1 MELCCGDGAE
11 KQYASE
17 LGTPIMTKIA
27 VLPTLLVYICLLPA
41 VPAQAAAARTFVSA
55 AGSDSNNCTNVATPC
70 RHLAAA
76 YAATAANGEIYV
88 LDPANYGSLTITGPV
103 SIEGHGWASIA
114 PVSLSPAITINA
126 NTGDKINII
135 GVVLDGTA
143 LSGTIGIQFN
153 GGGSL
158 TVRDS
163 VIRNFTSGGIIF
175 LQNSSTMS
183 QLYVTH
189 TLVSDNG
196 GNGISFLSNGS
207 GAMSGVLS
215 HVDMENNGSSG
226 LFINNGVSPIT
237 VSVSDSVSANN
248 AGDGVFASSSGGT
261 AINIFVRNSKIA
273 NNGVNG
279 LQANGTGTNVLV
291 TRSTI
296 TGNNVGWLDFSGGAV
311 VSYADNNIDGNGSTN
326 TEPPSPLTYK

>member
-1 MELCCGDGAE
+1 MTR
-11 KQYASE
+11 AS
-17 LGTPIMTKIA
+17 LLK
-27 VLPTLLVYICLLPA
+27 LLVTVFVCLLPA

-76 YAATAANGEIYV
+76 YAATAADGEIYV

-114 PVSLSPAITINA
+114 PVSGSAAITINA
-126 NTGDKINII
+126 PGATDKININ

-143 LSGTIGIQFN
+143 TLGTIGILFRA
-153 GGGSL
+153 GGNL
-158 TVRDS
+158 TVQDS
-163 VIRNFTSGGIIF
+163 VIRNFNNGGIIF
-175 LQNSSTMS
+175 LPNSSS
-183 QLYVTH
+183 PNQLHVSN

-196 GNGISFLSNGS
+196 GNGISILPGGS
-207 GAMSGVLS
+207 GATNGVLS

-226 LFINNGVSPIT
+226 LFVNTGSDTINVT
-237 VSVSDSVSANN
+237 VSDSVSSNN
-248 AGDGVFASSSGGT
+248 AGDGIFSSSVGGV
-261 AINIFVRNSKIA
+261 AINIMVRNSKIT

-279 LQANGTGTNVLV
+279 LHANGTGNTISA

-296 TGNNVGWLDFSGGAV
+296 TGNNVGWVGLSGGNV
-311 VSYADNNIDGNGSTN
+311 VSYADNNIDGNGSVN
-326 TEPPSPLTYK
+326 TEPPSPLSYK